1 MLALPIGSPS
11 IQMNVPPPPTAT
23 TVGRFDTDKPRGTQ
37 VVVMTD
43 RSASMDRARQGS
55 VRLLGTAH
63 VSAESVT
70 EVEETIEAERPDVVA
85 VELDEGRYRQ
95 LQGELPEDLDAGDLL
110 RGNTVFQFLAY
121 WMLSYVQT
129 RLGERFDIEPGA
141 DMRAAVETAESLGLG
156 VALVDRDIQTT
167 MQRFWA
173 RMTFLEKLKLIGGL
187 ILGLFGYD
195 AGRDEEPLDVEELTD
210 ADVVTAM
217 MEEFRR
223 FSPGGAEAL
232 IDERDAYI
240 AHKLLR
246 LRESGHDVLAVVG
259 AGHREGIERY
269 LEDPGSLP
277 PMESLVGSDAGR
289 RFSWYKVVGYLI
301 AFAFLAFFFLLAMAG
316 VRDGFLLRLFAA
328 WFLFNGAF
336 AFAMAKVAGAHWPS
350 AGVGGAIAWMTSVNP
365 LLAPGWFAG
374 YVELRYLSVNVA
386 DIGRLNEILADEE
399 SPITDLLGR
408 MLEVPLFR
416 LIAVVAATNIGSII
430 ATVLFPILIL
440 PWLAAD
446 IGGVGAV
453 GDRMVMGA
461 RNSAELIWGVL
472 R

>member
-1 MLALPIGSPS
+1 
-11 IQMNVPPPPTAT
+11 
-23 TVGRFDTDKPRGTQ
+23 
-37 VVVMTD
+37 MTE
-43 RSASMDRARQGS
+43 RSASMERVQEGS
-55 VRLLGTAH
+55 VRLVGTAH
-63 VSAESVT
+63 ISADSVA

-95 LQGELPEDLDAGDLL
+95 LKGELPDDLDAGDLL

-141 DMRAAVETAESLGLG
+141 DMRAAVETAETLGLG
-156 VALVDRDIQTT
+156 IALVDRDIQTT
-167 MQRFWA
+167 IQRFWA
-173 RMTFLEKLKLIGGL
+173 RMTFLEKLRLIGGL
-187 ILGLFGYD
+187 FLGMVGYD
-195 AGRDEEPLDVEELTD
+195 AGREGDPLEMEDLTD

-217 MEEFRR
+217 MAEFRR

-240 AHKLLR
+240 AHELVS
-246 LRESGHDVLAVVG
+246 LRERGHDVLAVVG

-269 LEDPGSLP
+269 LENPERLP
-277 PMESLVGSDAGR
+277 PMESLVGTQGGR
-289 RFSWYKVVGYLI
+289 RFSWYKLIGYLI
-301 AFAFLAFFFLLAMAG
+301 AIGFLGFFFLLAMAG

-328 WFLFNGAF
+328 WFLFNGIF
-336 AFAMAKVAGAHWPS
+336 AFTLAKVAGAHWSS

-374 YVELRYLSVNVA
+374 YVELRHISVNVA

-399 SPITDLLGR
+399 SPIGELFGR
-408 MLEVPLFR
+408 MIDVPLFR

-430 ATVLFPILIL
+430 ATLLFPIVVL

-453 GDRMVMGA
+453 GDRMIVGA
-461 RNSAELIWGVL
+461 RNSAELIWGLV